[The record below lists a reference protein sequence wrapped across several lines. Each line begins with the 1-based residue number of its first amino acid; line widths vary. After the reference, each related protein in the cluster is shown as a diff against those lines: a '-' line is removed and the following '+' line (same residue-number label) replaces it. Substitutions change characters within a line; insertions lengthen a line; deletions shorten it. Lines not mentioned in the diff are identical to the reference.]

1 MNTSTIHSISRN
13 ITDPFYRQF
22 EKLSKTACST
32 QSFFREFIVPHHIRQ
47 PDLTW
52 MKNCYAK
59 REKMEPVI
67 QLLLSTILKDLFCHT
82 EEISKR
88 SSQKV
93 LEIGS
98 GILNSDQQSYLSQF
112 FVSFSNLSWTFSD
125 VTAITKTYPKSS
137 NHLSLNLL
145 DKSSCKVNLFD
156 RVIGCN
162 VLDTLPYQ
170 DFHDVF
176 AKIHSLLQPNQL
188 FVHIAD
194 LNLYLTA
201 FIDAC
206 IQDNYVLLPGKN
218 QAGICKISK
227 DQYNAILEAAEHQLS
242 KEDFTFLQDWQKQ
255 SPQIQAAILNDAL
268 VDKWDLSSLIHKV
281 QEVFGTSLQFISQVE
296 MFENHLKSAAEKHKW
311 RILKCEYVSG
321 WVKTQQLDLPPSPSK
336 NKPNVHVLDQGN
348 LSSSFD
354 ETLPIGQEILSANIH
369 VFIAAHP

>member
-1 MNTSTIHSISRN
+1 MNTITTHSISPD
-13 ITDPFYRQF
+13 ITCQFYTEF
-22 EKLSKTACST
+22 NKLSKAAGFTK
-32 QSFFREFIVPHHIRQ
+32 SFFREVIIPYRIRQ

-59 REKMEPVI
+59 RQKMEPVI
-67 QLLLSTILKDLFCHT
+67 QFLLSTILKDLFCHT
-82 EEISKR
+82 EEMSKT

-98 GILNSDQQSYLSQF
+98 GILNSNQSYLSQF

-125 VTAITKTYPKSS
+125 VTAITKTYPKGS

-145 DKSSCKVNLFD
+145 DKSLCEANPFD

-194 LNLYLTA
+194 LNLYLNA

-206 IQDNYVLLPGKN
+206 IQDNYVLLPSEN
-218 QAGICKISK
+218 QTGIYKISK
-227 DQYNAILEAAEHQLS
+227 DQYNAILETAKHQLS
-242 KEDFTFLQDWQKQ
+242 KEDFIFLQDWQKQ
-255 SPQIQAAILNDAL
+255 SPQIQASILNDAL
-268 VDKWDLSSLIHKV
+268 VEKWGLSSLIHKV
-281 QEVFGTSLQFISQVE
+281 QEVFGTNLQFISRAE
-296 MFENHLKSAAEKHKW
+296 IFENHLKSAAEKNNW
-311 RILKCEYVSG
+311 RILKCDYVSG
-321 WVKTQQLDLPPSPSK
+321 SIKTQQLDLLPSPYK
-336 NKPNVHVLDQGN
+336 KKLNVHVLNQGN
-348 LSSSFD
+348 LYSSFD
-354 ETLPIGQEILSANIH
+354 ETLPIGQEILRANIH